1 MKFRVPITVILWT
14 AIYMLP
20 ACKGNAH
27 KHTQEASTQT
37 YTCPMHP
44 QIVQDKPGSCPICG
58 MDLVLVEKNS
68 NEMLLTLSTSQVTLA
83 NITTTV
89 IGEDS
94 ISGYKR
100 LNGKLATDPEKTTDI
115 SSRVSGRI
123 ETLYV
128 RQTGVTVT
136 KGQPLYKIYS
146 EELGSLQKE
155 YLLAAA
161 QVRTFPHDER
171 FRQIEQAAKQKL
183 KLYDLSES
191 QISQLLETGKAE
203 PYITYTATNNAT
215 VSTLA
220 VTEGQYVSEGG
231 TIMRLEV
238 YDPLWVEAIIYP
250 AEASKVHTGQT
261 VKVVIPGWE
270 SDPQK
275 MVIQFISPALEE
287 GRQLLKIRGTISN
300 PGNRWQSGLE
310 ATVYFPLKSSGNI
323 LSLPV
328 NAVIRDGKGTHVW
341 VEKSEGKFEPHK
353 VVTGM
358 ENGDVVEITHGLQ
371 KGDKVVTTGVYLLNS
386 EFILKKGSNAM
397 EGMVMDGGL

>member
-1 MKFRVPITVILWT
+1 MKFRLGIAVILWT
-14 AIYMLP
+14 AIITFP
-20 ACKGNAH
+20 ACNENAH
-27 KHTQEASTQT
+27 KHTQEASAQT

-58 MDLVLVEKNS
+58 MDLVAVEKNS

-123 ETLYV
+123 EVLFV
-128 RQTGVTVT
+128 KQTGVSVT

-146 EELGSLQKE
+146 EELASLQKE

-161 QVRTFPHDER
+161 QVRAFPEDLR

-191 QISQLLETGKAE
+191 QISHLLQTGKAE

-215 VSTLA
+215 VSEFA

-250 AEASKVHTGQT
+250 AEASKVRIGQT
-261 VKVVIPGWE
+261 LKVVIPGWE
-270 SDPQK
+270 NEPQP

-287 GRQLLKIRGTISN
+287 GRQLLKIRGSISN
-300 PGNRWQSGLE
+300 PGNRWQPGLE
-310 ATVYFPLKSSGNI
+310 AIVYFPLKSKDNI
-323 LSLPV
+323 LSLPL
-328 NAVIRDGKGTHVW
+328 NAVIRDGKGAHVW
-341 VEKSEGKFEPHK
+341 IEKSEGKFEPRM

-358 ENGDVVEITHGLQ
+358 ENADAIEITSGLQ

-397 EGMVMDGGL
+397 EGMEMGGGL

>member
-1 MKFRVPITVILWT
+1 MKFRLGIALILLT
-14 AIYMLP
+14 AIITFP
-20 ACKGNAH
+20 ACNENAH
-27 KHTQEASTQT
+27 KHTQEASAQT

-58 MDLVLVEKNS
+58 MDLVAVEKNS

-123 ETLYV
+123 EVLFV
-128 RQTGVTVT
+128 KQTGVSVT

-146 EELGSLQKE
+146 EELASLQKE

-161 QVRTFPHDER
+161 QVRAFPEDVR

-191 QISQLLETGKAE
+191 QISHLLQTGKAE

-215 VSTLA
+215 VSEFA

-250 AEASKVHTGQT
+250 AEASKVRIGQT
-261 VKVVIPGWE
+261 LKVVIPGWE
-270 SDPQK
+270 NEPQP

-287 GRQLLKIRGTISN
+287 GRQLLKIRGSISN
-300 PGNRWQSGLE
+300 PGNRWQPGLE
-310 ATVYFPLKSSGNI
+310 AIVYFPLKSKDNI
-323 LSLPV
+323 LSLPL
-328 NAVIRDGKGTHVW
+328 NAVIRDGKGAHVW
-341 VEKSEGKFEPHK
+341 IEKSEGKFEPRM

-358 ENGDVVEITHGLQ
+358 ENADAIEITSGLQ

-397 EGMVMDGGL
+397 EGMEMGGGL

>member
-1 MKFRVPITVILWT
+1 MKFRLGIAVILWT
-14 AIYMLP
+14 AIITFP
-20 ACKGNAH
+20 ACNENAH
-27 KHTQEASTQT
+27 KHTQEASAQT

-58 MDLVLVEKNS
+58 MDLVAVEKNS

-123 ETLYV
+123 EVLFV
-128 RQTGVTVT
+128 KQTGVSVT

-146 EELGSLQKE
+146 EELASLQKE

-161 QVRTFPHDER
+161 QVRAFPEDIR

-191 QISQLLETGKAE
+191 QISHLLQTGKAE

-215 VSTLA
+215 VSELA

-250 AEASKVHTGQT
+250 AEASKVRIGQT
-261 VKVVIPGWE
+261 LKVVIPGWE
-270 SDPQK
+270 NDPQP

-287 GRQLLKIRGTISN
+287 GRQLLKIRGSISN
-300 PGNRWQSGLE
+300 PGNRWQPGLE
-310 ATVYFPLKSSGNI
+310 AIVYFPLKSKDNI
-323 LSLPV
+323 LSLPL
-328 NAVIRDGKGTHVW
+328 NAVIRDGKGAHVW
-341 VEKSEGKFEPHK
+341 IEKSEGKFEPRM

-358 ENGDVVEITHGLQ
+358 ENADAIEITSGLQ

-397 EGMVMDGGL
+397 EGMEMGGGL